1 MASVL
6 TRRCARQVFPIAKG
20 SLSVKHPPPSIPI
33 RYASTATAAATTP
46 PPSAPAPTTGPP
58 KPAYTKPAYTPPSTQ
73 GSTSNAAPSAASA
86 FKDGLKD
93 TPQTDLPL
101 EEGGIDWA
109 RSFSGLSEQAFS
121 KDITEILLAPLRLTD
136 IEIKPGTFPNHNAH

>member
-6 TRRCARQVFPIAKG
+6 TRRCARQVIPIAKG
-20 SLSVKHPPPSIPI
+20 SLSIKHSLHSLPI
-33 RYASTATAAATTP
+33 RYASTATAAAASPPPPTTP
-46 PPSAPAPTTGPP
+46 SALPTAPP
-58 KPAYTKPAYTPPSTQ
+58 KPTYTKPAYAS
-73 GSTSNAAPSAASA
+73 SANSAPSAASA

-93 TPQTDLPL
+93 SPPTDLPS

-121 KDITEILLAPLRLTD
+121 KDISEVLLASLRLTD
-136 IEIKPGTFPNHNAH
+136 IEIKPGTCPNFNAH